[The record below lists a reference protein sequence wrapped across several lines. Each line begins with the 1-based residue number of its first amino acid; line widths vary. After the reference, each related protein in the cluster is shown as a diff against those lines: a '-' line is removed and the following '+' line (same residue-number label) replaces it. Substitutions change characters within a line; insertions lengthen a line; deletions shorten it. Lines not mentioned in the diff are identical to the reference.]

1 MLTRDIMTGSTL
13 YTMAYTK
20 TTSNGKLRSVTDSY
34 GRKVSVMRDYRG
46 NANAIQDSAGRKFE
60 LNINPD
66 GHLRS
71 FKGQSTVF
79 KYEKMNVEKM
89 YDGHVAPFLPPAA
102 KGHEVNCMGRK
113 KEGKE
118 DFCSLVWVT

>member
-89 YDGHVAPFLPPAA
+89 YDGHVAPFLPAA
-102 KGHEVNCMGRK
+102 KGHGLLNCMGRK